1 MDAHQR
7 RIVGAEAR
15 QLLENSHL
23 QEAFDA
29 VRDYLE
35 AVALST
41 DPDNKEKAQRVVISM
56 QLLKAVKR
64 EIERKI
70 EDGQVAEVEM
80 RELEPKRRFSVFQ
93 R

>member
-35 AVALST
+35 AVVLST

-80 RELEPKRRFSVFQ
+80 RELDKPRRFSVFQ